1 MTNLIMPHGS
11 NELNT
16 LYIEDEMARSSMLS
30 AAAEMRSL
38 EISSAAAA
46 NAVMMGAG
54 YFNPLTGFMNKE
66 EALKVSTEMLTLND
80 IFGQYQL

>member
-30 AAAEMRSL
+30 AAAEMRSI
-38 EISSAAAA
+38 EITFRSCECS
-46 NAVMMGAG
+46 
-54 YFNPLTGFMNKE
+54 
-66 EALKVSTEMLTLND
+66 ND
-80 IFGQYQL
+80 GSWLL